1 MSSHPN
7 TRNHYPYPT
16 RRKTGK
22 SHSSIVTKDKGKKKT
37 GNNGARRQKGA
48 SQNLGSSGFKIS
60 NQENHGNKRKD
71 GKKTKRVPVD
81 AEIMKDGEEEQ
92 YSDVESI
99 QEFRGD
105 DESSEDEA
113 AAHDHDED
121 DDDDNNDDD
130 LVEEEQGEDG
140 DNGTMKVMDAVVLSR
155 KSGSV
160 STLST
165 QQSAARIEEQ
175 DLLIQE
181 LQEKTDGLQK
191 MVENKRML
199 MGKNKRRKKEE
210 LGDLDHLNRKEVVDW
225 SKSTLFPLWPILPPK
240 YTTYVEDPNISVSG
254 AIMNI
259 VRLPQGW
266 TRENYW
272 TFIFCGIF
280 SEQWGVIQM
289 NYKGKGYIAFKGK
302 MK

>member
-1 MSSHPN
+1 MAIQGEMVS
-7 TRNHYPYPT
+7 
-16 RRKTGK
+16 K
-22 SHSSIVTKDKGKKKT
+22 
-37 GNNGARRQKGA
+37 A
-48 SQNLGSSGFKIS
+48 
-60 NQENHGNKRKD
+60 
-71 GKKTKRVPVD
+71 KRVQVED
-81 AEIMKDGEEEQ
+81 EVMKDGEEEG
-92 YSDVESI
+92 YSDVESL
-99 QEFRGD
+99 EGRERD
-105 DESSEDEA
+105 DKSSEDDLPT
-113 AAHDHDED
+113 HDHDED
-121 DDDDNNDDD
+121 DDDDDDNDDANDDD
-130 LVEEEQGEDG
+130 RVDEEQREDG
-140 DNGTMKVMDAVVLSR
+140 DNGTTKVMEAVVLSR

-254 AIMNI
+254 AITNI

-266 TRENYW
+266 TQENYW

-280 SEQWGVIQM
+280 SGQCGVI
-289 NYKGKGYIAFKGK
+289 
-302 MK
+302 